1 MLRARANGETFVSA
15 TMCALLPGPVRTMSA
30 SLARANGRVHLHN
43 ERNFPQP
50 KLDSELNV
58 RFLLN
63 KYGNLYC
70 LLLNNSLHVIF
81 FNLKIFQK
89 ETIGRKTD
97 IGESVHKT
105 VTLGCKL

>member
-1 MLRARANGETFVSA
+1 MSAMNAARAGKRGSICIGNNVSA
-15 TMCALLPGPVRTMSA
+15 TMCALLPEPVRTMSA
-30 SLARANGRVHLHN
+30 SLARANERVHLHN

-50 KLDSELNV
+50 KLDSEINV

-89 ETIGRKTD
+89 NYRK
-97 IGESVHKT
+97 ENRYR
-105 VTLGCKL
+105 

>member
-1 MLRARANGETFVSA
+1 MLRAQGNGETFVSA

-30 SLARANGRVHLHN
+30 SLARTNERVYLHN

-50 KLDSELNV
+50 KLDSEINV

-89 ETIGRKTD
+89 IIGRKTD
-97 IGESVHKT
+97 IGESVHKI